1 MKEEEREGENAEGL
15 REARGPLGDAKE
27 RKTDGHH
34 PVWERSFFQ
43 IADAVFVERDP
54 VVKREHL
61 AAGFGVSAVGVVE
74 HRRAEQTGD
83 EDGGPQKENRE
94 KRRPLS
100 SGRDAHAR
108 TRVETKL
115 DRVGLGTVGIFKNFS
130 MATESAYRDERDTCA
145 DQ

>member
-1 MKEEEREGENAEGL
+1 MKEEEREGENSEAL
-15 REARGPLGDAKE
+15 REARGPLGDAEE
-27 RKTDGHH
+27 RKADGHR

-43 IADAVFVERDP
+43 ITDAIFVERNP

-61 AAGFGVSAVGVVE
+61 AAGFGVSAVGIVE
-74 HRRAEQTGD
+74 QRRAEQTRD

-94 KRRPLS
+94 KRRPLP
-100 SGRDAHAR
+100 SGWDAHAR
-108 TRVETKL
+108 TRVETML

-145 DQ
+145 NQ